1 MTYHLIL
8 VRIAVTTKTRH
19 MGKNVEQREPFLTV
33 GKSIISKT
41 TVENSMEIPQKA
53 KT

>member
-1 MTYHLIL
+1 MRYHHIL

-33 GKSIISKT
+33 GKSIISKIP
-41 TVENSMEIPQKA
+41 VENSIEVPQKA